1 MPNEQTPIDTG
12 KYARIGKYEVVS
24 HIATGGVCAVYKGID
39 IDLGR
44 EVALKILPPNLA
56 EQSHTLERFR
66 REARHAARLRHEN
79 IVTIYEFGESG
90 GTYFLALELVEG
102 IDLLAYIEQQGPL
115 DPDETL
121 PILIQA
127 ARALEHMHKFG
138 FVHRDVKP
146 GNFLLSQRTG
156 GWHVKLTDLGLA
168 RIRNEDD
175 FRITKDG
182 FTVGTLDYMSPEQAR
197 DSGSVDIRS
206 DIYSLGCTWYH
217 MLAGRTPFGQGG
229 LAERLLSHFESPV
242 PDIRQFNPKVSV
254 PMMAVLLRMLA
265 KKPFERYQS
274 PTDLLV
280 DLERLPNTSAAPAG
294 GVRAPSTEEAK
305 SPSRSLADA
314 QVRSDTDIAMNVSLA
329 ETVLA
334 GFPSI
339 SADQRQAAAGQFE
352 RAKEVIASGNLDYG
366 IHLLL
371 SCCKIDP
378 GNLVYRRVLR
388 RAVKASFK
396 NKKAGPLAFLASSK
410 GWTRFK
416 TAKATGDH
424 LRVLETG
431 EEILARNPFDLGVQL
446 DMAESA
452 EALGIA
458 DLAMWILRHAFD
470 KDAPDIRVTRALA
483 KLYERTGRFKEAI
496 TCWDLV
502 RKADPNDMEAA
513 RKPTDLA
520 ATETIARGEYEKE
533 TGQ

>member
-1 MPNEQTPIDTG
+1 MPDDLRLRDTG
-12 KYARIGKYEVVS
+12 KYARIGKYEVIS
-24 HIATGGVCAVYKGID
+24 HIATGGVCAVYKAVD
-39 IDLGR
+39 SDLGR
-44 EVALKILPPNLA
+44 EVALKVLPPNLA
-56 EQSHTLERFR
+56 EQPHTLERFR

-79 IVTIYEFGESG
+79 IVTIFEFNESG
-90 GTYFLALELVEG
+90 GTYFLALEFVEG
-102 IDLLAYIEQQGPL
+102 IDLLAYIEQKGRLEP
-115 DPDETL
+115 EESL
-121 PILIQA
+121 PILVQA
-127 ARALEHMHKFG
+127 ARALDYMHKFG
-138 FVHRDVKP
+138 VVHRDIKP
-146 GNFLLSQRTG
+146 SNFLLRQGTG

-168 RIRNEDD
+168 RVRNEDD

-197 DSGSVDIRS
+197 DSGAVDIRS
-206 DIYSLGCTWYH
+206 DIYSLGCTWFH

-242 PDIRQFNPKVSV
+242 PDVRQFNPNVSSAQ
-254 PMMAVLLRMLA
+254 MAVLLRMLA

-274 PTDLLV
+274 PAELLTELGR
-280 DLERLPNTSAAPAG
+280 LESGPLFPSSARDEARAERSQADMQPRL
-294 GVRAPSTEEAK
+294 
-305 SPSRSLADA
+305 
-314 QVRSDTDIAMNVSLA
+314 DTDTAMNVSFA
-329 ETVLA
+329 ETVLS
-334 GFPSI
+334 GFPHI

-378 GNLVYRRVLR
+378 ANLVYRRVLR

-396 NKKAGPLAFLASSK
+396 NKKASPLAFLASSK
-410 GWTRFK
+410 GWTKFK

-424 LRVLETG
+424 LQVLETG

-470 KDAPDIRVTRALA
+470 KKAPDLRVTRALA
-483 KLYERTGRFKEAI
+483 RIYEKTGRYKEAI

-520 ATETIARGEYEKE
+520 ATETITRGEYEKE
-533 TGQ
+533 AGR